1 MICQRCDVGWAL
13 IRNNDQLS
21 LCTKYMIQIAMQTIT
36 IIVNGESVKSV
47 ASNHH
52 RNTPRTIIV
61 RERERERER
70 EIKREK
76 EREERVI

>member
-36 IIVNGESVKSV
+36 IIIIVNGESVKSV
-47 ASNHH
+47 ANNHH
-52 RNTPRTIIV
+52 RNTHQGQ
-61 RERERERER
+61 
-70 EIKREK
+70 
-76 EREERVI
+76 